1 MKFPL
6 SASVLPSI
14 LVGLAACTPTDEQ
27 TNGNRAGETVALSV
41 DHRTEWRALWIE
53 GSTDLPDGAL
63 VAYRVT
69 HELAATAPADEWPA
83 HNLIDAGKAA
93 VQDGQYWTRLNTS
106 NWPPGA
112 VRILIQF
119 PVPPQPDFV
128 VERYGE
134 LGETL
139 SGDNVTTLGGMRMIE
154 IEETFQFRP

>member
-14 LVGLAACTPTDEQ
+14 LVGIAACTPADEQ

-69 HELAATAPADEWPA
+69 HELAVTAPADEWPA
-83 HNLIDAGKAA
+83 RNLIDAGKAA
-93 VQDGQYWTRLNTS
+93 VQDGKYWTRLNTS
-106 NWPPGA
+106 NWTQGE
-112 VRILIQF
+112 VLICIQF
-119 PVPPQPDFV
+119 TSTPQPD
-128 VERYGE
+128 
-134 LGETL
+134 LG
-139 SGDNVTTLGGMRMIE
+139 V
-154 IEETFQFRP
+154 

>member
-6 SASVLPSI
+6 RASVLPSI

-27 TNGNRAGETVALSV
+27 TSGNRAGETVALSV
-41 DHRTEWRALWIE
+41 DYRTEWRALWIE

-69 HELAATAPADEWPA
+69 HELTATAPVDEWPA
-83 HNLIDAGKAA
+83 RNLIDAGKAA
-93 VQDGQYWTRLNTS
+93 VQGGRYWTRLNTS
-106 NWPPGA
+106 YWPPGE

-134 LGETL
+134 FGETL